1 MLTTTNSVLLL
12 RHQQRNKVNIMT
24 NWFNTLSE
32 ALEAENLSHAW
43 DMRPIAYNQT
53 LSCTYDNGTKYG
65 YYVSIYRDERGMYE
79 RPIHY
84 KRG

>member
-1 MLTTTNSVLLL
+1 MGSNHADLLKK
-12 RHQQRNKVNIMT
+12 NKVNIMQ

-32 ALEAENLSHAW
+32 ALESENLGHAW
-43 DMRPIAYNQT
+43 DMRPIAYDQT